1 MKINLAGKGGTFEI
15 YELCRFT
22 QTHKKIWAEKVRL

>member
-22 QTHKKIWAEKVRL
+22 QTHKKI